1 MGKNPLHILHFPA
14 VNSSLI
20 MNTSTVSITVRVD
33 KSEVNPLL
41 LEQGLYQL
49 LEALKIEI
57 LESEVSNITEEENKE
72 FWG

>member
-1 MGKNPLHILHFPA
+1 MGKNLLLVLHFPV

-20 MNTSTVSITVRVD
+20 MNTSTISITVD

>member
-1 MGKNPLHILHFPA
+1 VGKNLLLVLHFP
-14 VNSSLI
+14 VVTFSLI
-20 MNTSTVSITVRVD
+20 MNTSTISITVD

-49 LEALKIEI
+49 LEAFKIEI

>member
-1 MGKNPLHILHFPA
+1 MGKNPLLVLHFPA

-20 MNTSTVSITVRVD
+20 MNTSTISITVD

>member
-1 MGKNPLHILHFPA
+1 VGKNLLLILHFPA

-20 MNTSTVSITVRVD
+20 MNTSTISITVD

-41 LEQGLYQL
+41 LEQALYQL
-49 LEALKIEI
+49 LEAFKIEI

>member
-1 MGKNPLHILHFPA
+1 MGKNLLLILHFPV

-20 MNTSTVSITVRVD
+20 MNTSTISITVD

>member
-1 MGKNPLHILHFPA
+1 MGKNLLLILHFPA

-20 MNTSTVSITVRVD
+20 MNTSTISITVD

-49 LEALKIEI
+49 LEAFKIEI

>member
-1 MGKNPLHILHFPA
+1 MGKNLLLILHFPA
-14 VNSSLI
+14 VTFPLI
-20 MNTSTVSITVRVD
+20 MNTSTISITVD

-41 LEQGLYQL
+41 LEQALYQL
-49 LEALKIEI
+49 LEAFKIEI

>member
-1 MGKNPLHILHFPA
+1 
-14 VNSSLI
+14 
-20 MNTSTVSITVRVD
+20 MNTSTISITVD

-72 FWG
+72 FWGWYKEYVPHVLVAHNISKQD

>member
-1 MGKNPLHILHFPA
+1 MGKNLLPILHFPV

-20 MNTSTVSITVRVD
+20 MNTSTISITVD

-49 LEALKIEI
+49 LEAFKIEI

>member
-1 MGKNPLHILHFPA
+1 MGKNLLLVLHFPA
-14 VNSSLI
+14 VTFPLI
-20 MNTSTVSITVRVD
+20 MNTSTISITVD

>member
-1 MGKNPLHILHFPA
+1 MGKNLLLVLHFP
-14 VNSSLI
+14 VVTFPLI
-20 MNTSTVSITVRVD
+20 MNTSTISITVD

>member
-1 MGKNPLHILHFPA
+1 
-14 VNSSLI
+14 
-20 MNTSTVSITVRVD
+20 MNTSTISITVD

-72 FWG
+72 FWGWYKECVPKVLVAQ

>member
-1 MGKNPLHILHFPA
+1 MGKNLLLVLHFPV
-14 VNSSLI
+14 VNSPLI
-20 MNTSTVSITVRVD
+20 MNTSTISITVD

>member
-1 MGKNPLHILHFPA
+1 VGKNLLLILHFPV

-20 MNTSTVSITVRVD
+20 MNTSTISITVD

>member
-1 MGKNPLHILHFPA
+1 MGKNLLLILHFPA
-14 VNSSLI
+14 VNFPLI
-20 MNTSTVSITVRVD
+20 MNTSTISITVD

>member
-1 MGKNPLHILHFPA
+1 
-14 VNSSLI
+14 
-20 MNTSTVSITVRVD
+20 MNTSTISITVD

-49 LEALKIEI
+49 LEAFKIEI

-72 FWG
+72 FGGWCKECVPKVLVAQTFTKQD

>member
-1 MGKNPLHILHFPA
+1 
-14 VNSSLI
+14 
-20 MNTSTVSITVRVD
+20 MNISTISITVD

>member
-1 MGKNPLHILHFPA
+1 MGKNLLLILHFPA

-20 MNTSTVSITVRVD
+20 MNTSTISITVD

-41 LEQGLYQL
+41 LEQALYQL
-49 LEALKIEI
+49 LEAFKIEI

>member
-1 MGKNPLHILHFPA
+1 MGKNLLLVLHFPA
-14 VNSSLI
+14 VTFPLI
-20 MNTSTVSITVRVD
+20 MNTSTISITVD

-41 LEQGLYQL
+41 LEQALYQL
-49 LEALKIEI
+49 LEAFKIEI

>member
-1 MGKNPLHILHFPA
+1 MGENLLLILHFLVVTFP
-14 VNSSLI
+14 LI
-20 MNTSTVSITVRVD
+20 MNTSTISITVD